1 MFAHKI
7 LDPATVFCPPPPPQQ
22 AVGAAAAA
30 TTDPAATELTSI
42 SYFGWPNT
50 TSTFMQLDRAVAEG
64 SWEYLRAPPPS
75 SSSSSSSAYHHHHS
89 GAVAAAI
96 PATPAPTATG
106 LAGDIR
112 LTSNDGEPADVR
124 FLMMEKVAV
133 KNRASEYRC
142 AISSS
147 YEDSP
152 LSTLFFSAGNVEIVQ
167 NAIRAGVYEKS
178 KGQFVVAPQNV
189 DEIKT
194 VMRNAYLQNAKDL
207 SPSNGITH
215 NISELNRPVINS
227 CVTTVYNESVAYTK
241 YLRDKSFLAVPLNHP
256 LQPDRKYRQ
265 LSQPPPFF

>member
-7 LDPATVFCPPPPPQQ
+7 LDPATVLCPR
-22 AVGAAAAA
+22 GAGAGG
-30 TTDPAATELTSI
+30 DPAATELASI

-50 TSTFMQLDRAVAEG
+50 ASTFMQLDRAVAEG
-64 SWEYLRAPPPS
+64 SWEYRRAPPTS
-75 SSSSSSSAYHHHHS
+75 SSS
-89 GAVAAAI
+89 AAI

-124 FLMMEKVAV
+124 FLMMEKVAI

-215 NISELNRPVINS
+215 NISELNRPVVQS
-227 CVTTVYNESVAYTK
+227 CVATVYNESVAYTK